1 MLVAAKPGVEHLG
14 ATLRQELTHGDPL
27 LASGVYDLPQRPN
40 DVLSYDHIAGTP
52 LLLVAVLGL
61 LAIGSTIHLLVTG
74 VRSRRRDVALLKT
87 IGLSRRQA
95 LSAVLVQASALIL
108 LALAVA
114 IPLGALSGR
123 WLWIETARWL
133 GIADDLAL
141 PLVPLAAITAAAL
154 AGAAAIATG
163 PGVLAARVQI
173 ANALRSE

>member
-1 MLVAAKPGVEHLG
+1 AKPGAKDVG
-14 ATLRQELTHGDPL
+14 AMLRRVLMHDDPL
-27 LASGVYDLPQRPN
+27 AATNVLDVPQRPN
-40 DVLSYDHIAGTP
+40 DVLSYDHLAGTP
-52 LLLVAVLGL
+52 LLLVGVLGL

-87 IGLSRRQA
+87 IGLCRRQA

-133 GIADDLAL
+133 GIADDLRVPVL
-141 PLVPLAAITAAAL
+141 PLAGVTLLAL
-154 AGAAAIATG
+154 VGAAAIATG
-163 PGVLAARVQI
+163 PGV
-173 ANALRSE
+173 